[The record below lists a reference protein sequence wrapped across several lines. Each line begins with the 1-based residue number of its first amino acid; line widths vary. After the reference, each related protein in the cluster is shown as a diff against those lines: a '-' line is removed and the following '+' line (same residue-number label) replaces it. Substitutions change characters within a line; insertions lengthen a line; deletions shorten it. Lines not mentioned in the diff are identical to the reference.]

1 MMCSEYELGI
11 SNEHDGIIRLEEK
24 ETIGRPFSEI
34 YGLNDIVIEIG
45 ITPNRQDCLG
55 VKGIARDLA
64 SAGMGELLEK
74 KYLKKKAPLN
84 HQLKLKYKIIK
95 YARLLLEDILEM

>member
-24 ETIGRPFSEI
+24 ETIGRSFSEI

-55 VKGIARDLA
+55 VKGISSR
-64 SAGMGELLEK
+64 SCFSWYGGIVREK
-74 KYLKKKAPLN
+74 N
-84 HQLKLKYKIIK
+84 I
-95 YARLLLEDILEM
+95 

>member
-24 ETIGRPFSEI
+24 ETIGRSFSEI

-45 ITPNRQDCLG
+45 ITPNRQDCL
-55 VKGIARDLA
+55 V
-64 SAGMGELLEK
+64 
-74 KYLKKKAPLN
+74 
-84 HQLKLKYKIIK
+84 
-95 YARLLLEDILEM
+95 